1 MRSRSRWLPRQLRS
15 WWKQEA
21 QALAPRQRQR
31 LLRLSAVLLIGLMGL
46 NLQRHHKDQQ
56 QQRDTQLQQAQELAA
71 AQWNTIRATAYDWAH
86 WDETHAYARGEAP
99 GYPARNLQVANG
111 LTSVAPVVLILNQS
125 NQLLTLQG
133 RKGAS
138 TWARDPLVRCTRSH
152 ATRVLKAP
160 GTYGLSCSD
169 PAGQRLWIG
178 VIEPITD
185 TTEQDELSGL
195 MVLLA
200 PLRHPSHG
208 AQLQAL
214 MASLEQQLHLAPPGP
229 QAMTLQGRSLWGDSQ
244 RVLTLRPQPVVE
256 PTLRSMGRDLALAS
270 PFVLLFLALRG
281 GLMLQRRSQV
291 LLQRRSQQRSERRLR
306 RARRQLD
313 QLFDQL
319 SLQQREQALRALPSL
334 GGDPIDD
341 LARRLEA
348 YAAVVRLQQG
358 HAPDHQPLRY
368 APMCDQHGRLQRL
381 LVQSFPLSEGSVQAA
396 LAGWANLPAASR
408 AQLGLQFEL
417 TRTQWCDPAFLAG
430 LASSLNHTGCPEQLC
445 TLAARVEQLVP
456 AVAQL
461 AETMATLRSRGFQLA
476 LIHSGSASDPGF
488 LLNTLPFH
496 ELQLSVPS
504 LIEPGLQEPQQAL
517 FTALVHLAEARGLR
531 ISVCDVATNQQRERL
546 QALPIQLVAGPL
558 IAACSE
564 DPAELLLSC

>member
-1 MRSRSRWLPRQLRS
+1 MRRTQLPRQLRS

-21 QALAPRQRQR
+21 LALTPAQRQR
-31 LLRLSAVLLIGLMGL
+31 LLRVSAVLLLGLTGL
-46 NLQRHHKDQQ
+46 NLQRHHQEERR
-56 QQRDTQLQQAQELAA
+56 QRDTHLQQSQELAA

-133 RKGAS
+133 RKGVS

-160 GTYGLSCSD
+160 GTYGLSCGD

-208 AQLQAL
+208 PQLQAL
-214 MASLEQQLHLAPPGP
+214 MASLEQQLELAPPGP

-270 PFVLLFLALRG
+270 PF
-281 GLMLQRRSQV
+281 V

-348 YAAVVRLQQG
+348 YAAVVRRQQG

-381 LVQSFPLSEGSVQAA
+381 LVQSFPLSESSVQAA

-417 TRTQWCDPAFLAG
+417 TRAQWDDPAFLAG
-430 LASSLNHTGCPEQLC
+430 LANSLNHTGCLAQLC

-456 AVAQL
+456 AAAQL

-476 LIHSGSASDPGF
+476 LIHSGSASDPCF

-531 ISVCDVATNQQRERL
+531 ISVCDVATNRQRERL
-546 QALPIQLVAGPL
+546 QALSIHLVAGPL